1 MLVDNDCVISDLL
14 KCQQKG
20 NQMTL
25 EEKSDLDYDLKSMM
39 NATRILRGEQ
49 WIPLKSEQQLFLKVL
64 VPFLIRTNEPKI
76 AEICALYDICID
88 DIIKC
93 EQGYDW

>member
-25 EEKSDLDYDLKSMM
+25 EEKSDLDDDLNSLV

-76 AEICALYDICID
+76 VEICALYDICID
-88 DIIKC
+88 DVIKC
-93 EQGYDW
+93 EQGDDW